1 MRFRTP
7 ELFLGCFLT
16 IAVFSI
22 GILFSSRYHVQTTQ
36 NSTTE
41 KTQQAAA
48 ERGEPKAFWETATTD
63 PVAAFTLCLV
73 FVGGL
78 QAYLFLKQLVIIRI
92 SLDEAKLAGLA
103 ATRGAKATEDAV
115 ELSRQT
121 AERQLR
127 AYVQI
132 VGKDFLVQGDSG
144 NERFV
149 NQLSVVNTG
158 QTPAYQL
165 KIDSVVKILPR
176 SLPEDF
182 TFAFIPEGL
191 NRSMMMVGSGRSV
204 GHDSLADTILSE
216 AEMISIMRAD
226 SGVRLYSFGTVKYE
240 DCFGKP
246 RFTNFCYFLE
256 WVITTDGYS
265 FSVHPTEQHND
276 AN

>member
-1 MRFRTP
+1 MLVSLPAQLGEGSWLTKDAAGFFTFALVIVGALQAL
-7 ELFLGCFLT
+7 LFFVQLKLIRESLT
-16 IAVFSI
+16 DAKVAA
-22 GILFSSRYHVQTTQ
+22 
-36 NSTTE
+36 
-41 KTQQAAA
+41 KAA
-48 ERGEPKAFWETATTD
+48 ERA
-63 PVAAFTLCLV
+63 
-73 FVGGL
+73 
-78 QAYLFLKQLVIIRI
+78 
-92 SLDEAKLAGLA
+92 
-103 ATRGAKATEDAV
+103 AKATEDAV

-132 VGKDFLVQGDSG
+132 VGKDFLVQGDAG

-165 KIDSVVKILPR
+165 KIDSVVKVLPR
-176 SLPEDF
+176 PIPENFKFD
-182 TFAFIPEGL
+182 FIPEGL

-204 GHDSLADTILSE
+204 GHDSLADTILSD
-216 AEMISIMRAD
+216 AEMINIMRLD
-226 SGVRLYSFGTVKYE
+226 SGVRLYSFGTVRYE

-246 RFTNFCYFLE
+246 RFNNFCYFLE

>member
-1 MRFRTP
+1 MSERVGGPPLDEAGNFFRCALCGGYVDMRDWVWLEEHQQP
-7 ELFLGCFLT
+7 LPHPACFLT

-103 ATRGAKATEDAV
+103 ATRTAKATEDAV

-132 VGKDFLVQGDSG
+132 VGKDFLV
-144 NERFV
+144 
-149 NQLSVVNTG
+149 
-158 QTPAYQL
+158 
-165 KIDSVVKILPR
+165 
-176 SLPEDF
+176 
-182 TFAFIPEGL
+182 
-191 NRSMMMVGSGRSV
+191 
-204 GHDSLADTILSE
+204 
-216 AEMISIMRAD
+216 
-226 SGVRLYSFGTVKYE
+226 
-240 DCFGKP
+240 
-246 RFTNFCYFLE
+246 
-256 WVITTDGYS
+256 
-265 FSVHPTEQHND
+265 
-276 AN
+276 